1 MSKLFD
7 WLNDNPWLIVI
18 GIILVLCLRCSS
30 TDRAD
35 TIRLQERSETTLEQ
49 LDKAEKDCIT
59 TDCKQAIKQAKEL
72 IKDSR
77 TALSDKDSEIAEV
90 KEEIQENE
98 IYTDIGK
105 FIVWG
110 FIAVILGVILW
121 TFRAQIFNL
130 IKLVRPA

>member
-1 MSKLFD
+1 MKLFD
-7 WLNDNPWLIVI
+7 WLNDNPWLILI
-18 GIILVLCLRCSS
+18 AIILAACLRCSS

-49 LDKAEKDCIT
+49 LDKAEKDCQT
-59 TDCKQAIKQAKEL
+59 NDCKQAIKQAKEL

-77 TALSDKDSEIAEV
+77 NALSDKDSEIAEV

-130 IKLVRPA
+130 IKLVRPV

>member
-1 MSKLFD
+1 MKLFD
-7 WLNDNPWLIVI
+7 WLNDNPWLILI
-18 GIILVLCLRCSS
+18 AIILAACLRCSS

-49 LDKAEKDCIT
+49 LDSVIEDCST
-59 TDCKQAIKQAKEL
+59 TECKQAIKQAKEL

-77 TALSDKDSEIAEV
+77 TALSDKDSEITEV

-98 IYTDIGK
+98 IYTDIGR

-110 FIAVILGVILW
+110 FIAVTLCLALW
-121 TFRAQIFNL
+121 IFKKQIFDL
-130 IKLVRPA
+130 IKLVRPI

>member
-49 LDKAEKDCIT
+49 LGEAEKDCQT
-59 TDCKQAIKQAKEL
+59 NDCKQAIKQAKEL

-77 TALSDKDSEIAEV
+77 NALSDKDSEIAEV

>member
-49 LDKAEKDCIT
+49 LGKAEKDCQT
-59 TDCKQAIKQAKEL
+59 NDCKQAIKQAKEL

-77 TALSDKDSEIAEV
+77 NALSDKDSEIAEV

-130 IKLVRPA
+130 IKLVRPV

>member
-1 MSKLFD
+1 LKFFD
-7 WLNDNPWLIVI
+7 WLNDNPWLILI
-18 GIILVLCLRCSS
+18 AIILAACLRCSS

-49 LDKAEKDCIT
+49 LDKAEKDCLT
-59 TDCKQAIKQAKEL
+59 TDCKQAIRQAKEL

-98 IYTDIGK
+98 IYTDIGR

-110 FIAVILGVILW
+110 FIAVILGLILW
-121 TFRAQIFNL
+121 IFRKQIFDL
-130 IKLVRPA
+130 IKLVRPV

>member
-1 MSKLFD
+1 MKLFD
-7 WLNDNPWLIVI
+7 WLNDHPWLILI
-18 GIILVLCLRCSS
+18 AIILAACLRCSS

-49 LDKAEKDCIT
+49 LDKAEKDCQT

-77 TALSDKDSEIAEV
+77 NALSDKDSEIAEV

-110 FIAVILGVILW
+110 FIAVILCLVLW
-121 TFRAQIFNL
+121 IFRKQIFDF
-130 IKLVRPA
+130 IKLVRPV

>member
-1 MSKLFD
+1 MRLFD
-7 WLNDNPWLIVI
+7 WLNDNPWLILI
-18 GIILVLCLRCSS
+18 AIILAACLRCSS

-49 LDKAEKDCIT
+49 LDKAEKDCQT
-59 TDCKQAIKQAKEL
+59 NDCKQAIKQAKEL

-77 TALSDKDSEIAEV
+77 NALSDKDSEIAEV

-130 IKLVRPA
+130 IKLVRPV

>member
-35 TIRLQERSETTLEQ
+35 
-49 LDKAEKDCIT
+49 
-59 TDCKQAIKQAKEL
+59 KQAKEL

-98 IYTDIGK
+98 IYTDIGR

-110 FIAVILGVILW
+110 FIAVILCLALW
-121 TFRAQIFNL
+121 IFRKQIFDF
-130 IKLVRPA
+130 IKLVRPI

>member
-49 LDKAEKDCIT
+49 LDKAEKDCQT
-59 TDCKQAIKQAKEL
+59 NDCKKAIKQAKEL

-77 TALSDKDSEIAEV
+77 NALSDKDSEIAEV

-130 IKLVRPA
+130 IKLVRPV

>member
-1 MSKLFD
+1 MKLFD
-7 WLNDNPWLIVI
+7 WLNDNPWLILI
-18 GIILVLCLRCSS
+18 AIILAACLRCSS

-49 LDKAEKDCIT
+49 LDKAEKDCQT
-59 TDCKQAIKQAKEL
+59 NDCKQAIKQAKEL

-77 TALSDKDSEIAEV
+77 NALSDKDSEIAEV

>member
-1 MSKLFD
+1 MRLFD
-7 WLNDNPWLIVI
+7 WLNDNPWLILI
-18 GIILVLCLRCSS
+18 AIILAACLRCSS

-49 LDKAEKDCIT
+49 LDKAEKDCQT
-59 TDCKQAIKQAKEL
+59 NDCKQAIKQAKEL

-77 TALSDKDSEIAEV
+77 NALSDKDSEIAEV

-98 IYTDIGK
+98 IYTDIGR

-110 FIAVILGVILW
+110 FITVILGVILW

-130 IKLVRPA
+130 IKLVRPV

>member
-35 TIRLQERSETTLEQ
+35 TIRLQERSETALEQ
-49 LDKAEKDCIT
+49 LDKAEKDCLT
-59 TDCKQAIKQAKEL
+59 SDCKQAIKQAKEL

-110 FIAVILGVILW
+110 FIAVILCLALW
-121 TFRAQIFNL
+121 IFRKQIFDL
-130 IKLVRPA
+130 IKLARPV

>member
-1 MSKLFD
+1 MIFD
-7 WLNDNPWLIVI
+7 WLNDNPWLILIV
-18 GIILVLCLRCSS
+18 IILAACLRCSS

-59 TDCKQAIKQAKEL
+59 NDCKQAIKQAKEL
-72 IKDSR
+72 IKDSS

-90 KEEIQENE
+90 KDQIQENE
-98 IYTDIGK
+98 IYTDIGR

-110 FIAVILGVILW
+110 FIAVILCVILW
-121 TFRAQIFNL
+121 IFRKQIFDL
-130 IKLVRPA
+130 IKLVRPI

>member
-18 GIILVLCLRCSS
+18 GIILAACLRCSS

-49 LDKAEKDCIT
+49 LDKAEKDCQT
-59 TDCKQAIKQAKEL
+59 NDCKQAIKQAKEL

-77 TALSDKDSEIAEV
+77 NALSDKDSEIAEV

-110 FIAVILGVILW
+110 FIAVILCLVLW
-121 TFRAQIFNL
+121 IFRKQIFDF
-130 IKLVRPA
+130 IKLVRPV

>member
-1 MSKLFD
+1 MIFD
-7 WLNDNPWLIVI
+7 WLNDNPWLILI
-18 GIILVLCLRCSS
+18 AIILVLCLRCSS

-49 LDKAEKDCIT
+49 LDKAEKDCLT
-59 TDCKQAIKQAKEL
+59 SDCKQAIKQAKEL

-130 IKLVRPA
+130 IKLARPV

>member
-49 LDKAEKDCIT
+49 LGKAEKDCQT
-59 TDCKQAIKQAKEL
+59 NDCKQAIKQAKEL

-130 IKLVRPA
+130 IKLVRPV

>member
-49 LDKAEKDCIT
+49 LGKAEKDCQT
-59 TDCKQAIKQAKEL
+59 NDCKQAIKQAKEL

-77 TALSDKDSEIAEV
+77 NALSDKDSEIAEV